1 MTMKNRV
8 ICFLLSL
15 VLVIILSNEADTL
28 ENDTFNKGLS
38 GPLVGL
44 EVCFYKLR
52 ELPDGIHISLGGGYT
67 SISAKLG
74 GS

>member
-1 MTMKNRV
+1 MKNRV

-52 ELPDGIHISLGGGYT
+52 ELPDGIQGGGYA

-74 GS
+74 GA